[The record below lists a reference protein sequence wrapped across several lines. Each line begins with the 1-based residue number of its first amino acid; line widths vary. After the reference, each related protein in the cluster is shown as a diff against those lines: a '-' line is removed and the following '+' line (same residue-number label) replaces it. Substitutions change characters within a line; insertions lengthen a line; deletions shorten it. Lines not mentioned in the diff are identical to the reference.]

1 MEEKRR
7 KQSEISKENDIEKNN
22 KEIEEQ
28 RILKEK
34 KRITYISLLDKKKPI
49 FDILKLKEKDFQNFD
64 NIYEEFQELYYIYK
78 FKLKKLENNNIIIN
92 KKKKHIDINQV
103 IQKLRIPIEKRTM
116 NDIYI
121 IKKYIKTTKIE
132 SLFYNEI
139 NLKGKLYNSCLL
151 FISFLIKFKYIK
163 KDEIIFRIG
172 EVPDFLYLTIDGK
185 VDVLKPIG
193 KIRSLTG
200 FEYFLQLMKY
210 KKNKENYLYSL
221 CIQEN
226 TINYEIKKK
235 DKNLIPYIYLTYRL
249 DEIKKRYF
257 INFENVFDLIDISPI
272 DLGLNPA
279 KVHLIG
285 YIFKNISEIKSR
297 MPLITRE
304 ELKLYEFIDDKA
316 NKKDVTIFEYESFLK
331 MNKKEYFGDNAYIRK
346 TTRNATA
353 KTEENCCLGYV
364 NIELYSL
371 NYYKEKKSIY
381 DKKVNFLYSN
391 FFFQKISLRKFD
403 NRYFN
408 FFISENYINNDY
420 IYNENSPSNY
430 IYFIEEGTVE
440 LTSTKS
446 IIEIQI
452 LLKGLKDKDINN
464 IEK

>member
-1 MEEKRR
+1 MEEKRL

-235 DKNLIPYIYLTYRL
+235 DKNLIPYIY
-249 DEIKKRYF
+249 
-257 INFENVFDLIDISPI
+257 
-272 DLGLNPA
+272 
-279 KVHLIG
+279 
-285 YIFKNISEIKSR
+285 
-297 MPLITRE
+297 
-304 ELKLYEFIDDKA
+304 
-316 NKKDVTIFEYESFLK
+316 
-331 MNKKEYFGDNAYIRK
+331 
-346 TTRNATA
+346 
-353 KTEENCCLGYV
+353 
-364 NIELYSL
+364 
-371 NYYKEKKSIY
+371 
-381 DKKVNFLYSN
+381 
-391 FFFQKISLRKFD
+391 
-403 NRYFN
+403 
-408 FFISENYINNDY
+408 
-420 IYNENSPSNY
+420 
-430 IYFIEEGTVE
+430 
-440 LTSTKS
+440 
-446 IIEIQI
+446 
-452 LLKGLKDKDINN
+452 
-464 IEK
+464 